1 MDEQKVYIYLCR
13 KLYKYIYIL
22 YINIWCCNV
31 LESSRVISETATC
44 IRAYVRRV
52 SRVLFNFLNTLS
64 RRNRITHT
72 HTHTCTQNRKNSKRI
87 IKKPE
92 NYLGKSWIG
101 DIANVERKRGLC
113 HRMCKRECG
122 KNLLRVALRILT
134 SKAKKKIKNR
144 GVKTKVKSVRRSKK
158 KTNIYV

>member
-44 IRAYVRRV
+44 IRAYVRRI

-64 RRNRITHT
+64 RLNWTHT
-72 HTHTCTQNRKNSKRI
+72 HTHTHTHIHMYTEQEKSKRI

-101 DIANVERKRGLC
+101 DIANVEGKRGLC
-113 HRMCKRECG
+113 HRTCKRECE

-134 SKAKKKIKNR
+134 SKAKKN
-144 GVKTKVKSVRRSKK
+144 
-158 KTNIYV
+158 